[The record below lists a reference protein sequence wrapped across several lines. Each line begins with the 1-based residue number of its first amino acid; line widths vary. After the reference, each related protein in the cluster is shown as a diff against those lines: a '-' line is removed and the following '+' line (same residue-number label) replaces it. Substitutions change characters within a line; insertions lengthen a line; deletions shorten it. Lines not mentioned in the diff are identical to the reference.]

1 MWKVWVGGWAG
12 GTKVRWY
19 ERITWRG
26 RERGSADQNWVLELT
41 EREGRKV
48 EDLWENK
55 RGGCRNGFGTGGPMV
70 ADAKVWRVGNR
81 WTRIIGAAQAVIQ
94 GEGKGMEKQ
103 GAEGR
108 QTEHDK
114 RSSTEAGRR
123 EQTAE
128 VNRTFGE
135 RRPDVTQRPQSKTR
149 PGGLLAIF
157 KLQKQRKCYLRS
169 KKEHANLGKSR
180 QVYGPSV
187 QVGDVGVPPNA
198 IQGRW
203 VPSTARRR

>member
-55 RGGCRNGFGTGGPMV
+55 RGGCRNGFGTGGPMA

-128 VNRTFGE
+128 VNRTFAE
-135 RRPDVTQRPQSKTR
+135 LRLDVTQRPHRRLDQGVFLPSSSCKNNAN
-149 PGGLLAIF
+149 AIYV
-157 KLQKQRKCYLRS
+157 Q
-169 KKEHANLGKSR
+169 KEHANLGKSR